1 MATPP
6 VFTAGA
12 VLTAAQ
18 MNAIGGWLLSSG
30 SMGTS
35 TTKTVDNVFT
45 SDYDNYYII
54 IQGLKQAGTT
64 NSLQWRTGGA
74 TNTTSNY
81 AYGRSYQDTS
91 AMAWEAG
98 STGTTSLPLGSTVA
112 TVDYS
117 FEMLVTT
124 PFATNQT
131 QGWFRQVSNN
141 TTPVAWFGWNIFKA
155 TTSFDG
161 FIFTTGGNM
170 SAGTYRVYGL
180 RN

>member
-1 MATPP
+1 MTFP
-6 VFTAGA
+6 VFASGD
-12 VLTAAQ
+12 VLNASD
-18 MNAIGGWLLSSG
+18 MNAVGGWLLSSG

-35 TTKTVDNVFT
+35 TTKAVDNVF
-45 SDYDNYYII
+45 SSSYDNYYII
-54 IQGLKQAGTT
+54 ISGLKQAGTS

-74 TNTTSNY
+74 TNSTSNY
-81 AYGRSYQDTS
+81 VHARSYQDTS

-98 STGTTSLPLGSTVA
+98 STGTTSLPLGATIA

-124 PFATNQT
+124 PFAANQT
-131 QGWFRQVSNN
+131 QGWYRQLANN
-141 TTPVAWFGWNIFKA
+141 TIPVSWFGWNIFKA